1 MIMSIT
7 AIARSLHMPI
17 CIEREGERERELIEG
32 RVGESTTYR
41 TKRER
46 KEREEKKTENCCY
59 TYMSLLSRTEGLKEK
74 KIFVHRRT
82 YAQCHLKERE

>member
-17 CIEREGERERELIEG
+17 CIERERERGELIEG

-46 KEREEKKTENCCY
+46 TERE
-59 TYMSLLSRTEGLKEK
+59 KEK
-74 KIFVHRRT
+74 KKRRIVVIPI
-82 YAQCHLKERE
+82 CH